1 MQVFSHNGK
10 MQILTNNQAKKVVIK
25 NVLILK
31 IRHTILNLRDT
42 EFAMGMVVAILKR
55 SEPSLIIKI
64 LNGIQG
70 YHKTY

>member
-1 MQVFSHNGK
+1 M
-10 MQILTNNQAKKVVIK
+10 
-25 NVLILK
+25 
-31 IRHTILNLRDT
+31 LNLRDT

-64 LNGIQG
+64 FNGIQG